1 MSYFLSNI
9 FAVFSFVYQIE
20 IIKMYGKVLLLIEN
34 NEETPFFWC
43 SNSNIGFAEMN
54 IKSSLRLKSAKK
66 YRLSPAFRLRGL
78 RKRREQEKQ
87 PKFPHI
93 SLSLSLFSPTP

>member
-1 MSYFLSNI
+1 MDGFSCYKEKKQLLNFNKVYNKSARTMSYFLSNI

-43 SNSNIGFAEMN
+43 SNSNIEFAEMN
-54 IKSSLRLKSAKK
+54 IKSIA
-66 YRLSPAFRLRGL
+66 PP
-78 RKRREQEKQ
+78 EKCQ
-87 PKFPHI
+87 KI
-93 SLSLSLFSPTP
+93 

>member
-20 IIKMYGKVLLLIEN
+20 IIKMYGKVLL
-34 NEETPFFWC
+34 EETPFFWC

-54 IKSSLRLKSAKK
+54 IKSIA
-66 YRLSPAFRLRGL
+66 PP
-78 RKRREQEKQ
+78 EKCQ
-87 PKFPHI
+87 KI
-93 SLSLSLFSPTP
+93 

>member
-43 SNSNIGFAEMN
+43 SNSKIGFAEMN
-54 IKSSLRLKSAKK
+54 IKSIA
-66 YRLSPAFRLRGL
+66 PP
-78 RKRREQEKQ
+78 EKCQ
-87 PKFPHI
+87 KI
-93 SLSLSLFSPTP
+93 

>member
-34 NEETPFFWC
+34 NEETPFFLVLQFKHRIC
-43 SNSNIGFAEMN
+43 RNEYKID
-54 IKSSLRLKSAKK
+54 RSA
-66 YRLSPAFRLRGL
+66 
-78 RKRREQEKQ
+78 
-87 PKFPHI
+87 
-93 SLSLSLFSPTP
+93 